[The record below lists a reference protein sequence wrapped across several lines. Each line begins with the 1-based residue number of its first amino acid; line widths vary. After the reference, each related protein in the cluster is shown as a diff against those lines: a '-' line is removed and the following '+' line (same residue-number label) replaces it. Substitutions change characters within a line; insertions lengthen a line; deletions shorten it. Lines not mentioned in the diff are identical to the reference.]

1 MKWFLFMNKKLKII
15 YTLIILS
22 LILLAPVFSDAL
34 SVLIDS
40 DKDGISDSLE
50 KFAGT
55 DSTKDECEPE
65 GCKNAGTD
73 YLIIILDQ
81 SGSMQAQM
89 GNDNR
94 MEVAKRVSIKIVQNI
109 PENGMG
115 LGFYSYGY
123 SDSCTELKEWQNT
136 FTKLN
141 KKTLVD
147 SIKTIKGYG
156 GTPIANSLK
165 LTRESIQNK
174 KGNYHIV
181 LITDGGEGCDG
192 SSVKDTISEAEKLI
206 QIPNK
211 EVNVKLDV
219 IGLDVEPNIRV
230 DLERVAL
237 ASKGNYIDAKTEDEL
252 ENAFLTP
259 FQSILANLNTIL
271 CLYKQVNNLMLCE
284 QKRNDKISLAELKLK
299 SGPVPDFDYEESQA
313 LIKHSSEVRKMSD
326 KKVEEFKKLK
336 NKKVEQHI
344 KQIEDLIKK
353 LSPEFKKK
361 KK

>member
-1 MKWFLFMNKKLKII
+1 MNKKLKII
-15 YTLIILS
+15 YLFLVLLS
-22 LILLAPVFSDAL
+22 LLLIPIFSDAL
-34 SVLIDS
+34 SVLVDS

-55 DSTKDECEPE
+55 DPSKDECEPE

-81 SGSMQAQM
+81 SGSMEALL
-89 GNDNR
+89 GSDSR

-109 PENGMG
+109 PENAMG
-115 LGFYSYGY
+115 LGFYSYGFTE
-123 SDSCTELKEWQNT
+123 SCTELKEWQNT
-136 FTKLN
+136 FSKLN
-141 KKTLVD
+141 KKTLID
-147 SIKTIKGYG
+147 NIKTIKHFG

-181 LITDGGEGCDG
+181 LITDGGEGCA
-192 SSVKDTISEAEKLI
+192 STNIKDTISEAEQLI

-211 EVNVKLDV
+211 EVKVKLDV
-219 IGLDVEPNIRV
+219 IGLDVEPAV
-230 DLERVAL
+230 KADLERVAK
-237 ASKGNYIDAKTEDEL
+237 ASQGNYIDAKTEEEL

-271 CLYKQVNNLMLCE
+271 CLYKQANNLMLCE
-284 QKRNDKISLAELKLK
+284 QKRSDKVSLAELKLK

-326 KKVEEFKKLK
+326 KRVEEFKKLK
-336 NKKVEQHI
+336 NKKVELHI
-344 KQIEDLIKK
+344 KQIEDFIKK